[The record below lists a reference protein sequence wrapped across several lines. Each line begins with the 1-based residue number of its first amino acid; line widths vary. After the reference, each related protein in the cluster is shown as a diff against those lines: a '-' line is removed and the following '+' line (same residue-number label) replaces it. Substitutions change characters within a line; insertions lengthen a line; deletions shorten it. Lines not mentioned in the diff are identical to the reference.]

1 MSLTEYAI
9 KNRAVSYLVVFLIV
23 VGGVASFFTLGRL
36 EDPIFTIKKA
46 VVVTQYPGASAAEVE
61 LEVTDVIEKA
71 IQELP
76 ELKHLYSF
84 SRPGLSIIKVDIKER
99 YWSDRLPQIWD
110 AMRKKIRDVEQ
121 EFPPGV
127 GTPNVLDDFNFVYG
141 FVLAV
146 TGDGFSYAQLE
157 DYADGIKKELSLVQ
171 GVARVELWGVQDKV
185 IYLEAS
191 EQQLSQRGL
200 TAQNFVN
207 TLRAQNMVL
216 DAGYVDVQQE
226 RLRIAPTGRFNSPED
241 IGELYIR
248 PSAGDVAGPANSGGA
263 INELIRIKDIATVRS
278 GYLEPPNSL
287 MRFNGK
293 PSLAIQLAAA
303 EDGNIVDIGG
313 KVDRRLAEIMAQLP
327 IGIEVEKIAWQSD
340 LVKESIDNFL
350 ISLLQAV
357 AIVLVVLTIPM
368 GWRMGII
375 IGSGLIFTILGT
387 FVVLSVIGIPLQRMS
402 LGALIISMGMMVDNA
417 IVVADGI
424 QVRMKRGMN
433 RMEAAIKS
441 AVQPS
446 WSLLGATVIAV
457 MAFYAVYASD
467 GDTGEYCRTLFI
479 VVAASLLISWLLA
492 MTITPLQCIDLLPDP
507 KREAEKGGG
516 ESMRAYRGL
525 LRAGLRFRWP
535 FLSVMAAL
543 LAVAIVNFG
552 QVKQMFFPD
561 SSRAQLMVDFWY
573 PNGTRIQ
580 DVAHGIRPAEAYLRK
595 DERVAS
601 VSSFIGQG
609 PPRFYL
615 PVDPELPYQ
624 NYAEIVVNTHS
635 YKEVDPLIVDLEPWI
650 RENFPGAVTRVRKY
664 GVGPSDTWKLDYH
677 FSGPAEADV
686 GVLRDIA
693 DQAVSILMDEPKAK
707 EVRTDVSNMTKRL
720 VPRYEQA
727 RARWAT
733 ITREDVGRATRVA
746 YDGLTVGLY
755 RQGDDLYPIL
765 LRHSEEERREAAD
778 METLQVQQSFTG
790 GTVPLSQV
798 TRGIAV
804 EWEEPFTARWERRR
818 TVTVQATP
826 HNTTYPDLKNAV
838 YDKIAAIEL
847 PPGYSVFLDGEDEST
862 RDARASLI
870 PGLIPAAVVMLLI
883 VVMLYNAFRPIFIIV
898 LAIPFVFIGITPA
911 LIATDLPFGFL
922 ALLGLMSLSGMMT
935 KNIIVL
941 LDEINTNLEAGKA
954 AYDAIIEAGA
964 ARARPIA
971 LAAATTVL
979 GVIPL
984 LPDPFWQAMAVTI
997 MAGLSLGTIMTL
1009 FVVPCLYTV
1018 FYRVKTPSAAA

>member
-1 MSLTEYAI
+1 M
-9 KNRAVSYLVVFLIV
+9 
-23 VGGVASFFTLGRL
+23 
-36 EDPIFTIKKA
+36 
-46 VVVTQYPGASAAEVE
+46 
-61 LEVTDVIEKA
+61 
-71 IQELP
+71 
-76 ELKHLYSF
+76 
-84 SRPGLSIIKVDIKER
+84 
-99 YWSDRLPQIWD
+99 
-110 AMRKKIRDVEQ
+110 
-121 EFPPGV
+121 
-127 GTPNVLDDFNFVYG
+127 
-141 FVLAV
+141 
-146 TGDGFSYAQLE
+146 
-157 DYADGIKKELSLVQ
+157 
-171 GVARVELWGVQDKV
+171 AR
-185 IYLEAS
+185 
-191 EQQLSQRGL
+191 
-200 TAQNFVN
+200 
-207 TLRAQNMVL
+207 
-216 DAGYVDVQQE
+216 
-226 RLRIAPTGRFNSPED
+226 
-241 IGELYIR
+241 
-248 PSAGDVAGPANSGGA
+248 
-263 INELIRIKDIATVRS
+263 
-278 GYLEPPNSL
+278 
-287 MRFNGK
+287 
-293 PSLAIQLAAA
+293 
-303 EDGNIVDIGG
+303 
-313 KVDRRLAEIMAQLP
+313 
-327 IGIEVEKIAWQSD
+327 GIE
-340 LVKESIDNFL
+340 
-350 ISLLQAV
+350 
-357 AIVLVVLTIPM
+357 
-368 GWRMGII
+368 
-375 IGSGLIFTILGT
+375 
-387 FVVLSVIGIPLQRMS
+387 
-402 LGALIISMGMMVDNA
+402 
-417 IVVADGI
+417 
-424 QVRMKRGMN
+424 
-433 RMEAAIKS
+433 
-441 AVQPS
+441 
-446 WSLLGATVIAV
+446 
-457 MAFYAVYASD
+457 
-467 GDTGEYCRTLFI
+467 
-479 VVAASLLISWLLA
+479 
-492 MTITPLQCIDLLPDP
+492 
-507 KREAEKGGG
+507 
-516 ESMRAYRGL
+516 
-525 LRAGLRFRWP
+525 
-535 FLSVMAAL
+535 
-543 LAVAIVNFG
+543 
-552 QVKQMFFPD
+552 
-561 SSRAQLMVDFWY
+561 
-573 PNGTRIQ
+573 
-580 DVAHGIRPAEAYLRK
+580 PAEAYLMK
-595 DERVAS
+595 DERVAG

-635 YKEVDPLIVDLEPWI
+635 YEEVDPLIVDLEPWI

-664 GVGPSDTWKLDYH
+664 GVGPSDTWKLDYQ

-733 ITREDVGRATRVA
+733 VTREDVGRATRVA

-964 ARARPIA
+964 ARATPIA